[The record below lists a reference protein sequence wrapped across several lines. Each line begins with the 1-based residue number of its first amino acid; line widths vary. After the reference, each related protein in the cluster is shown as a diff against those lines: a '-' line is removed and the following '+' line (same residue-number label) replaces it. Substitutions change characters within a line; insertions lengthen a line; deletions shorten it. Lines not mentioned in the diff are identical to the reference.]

1 MKGKRILAGLIAL
14 VMALS
19 LAACQTGTQTQGQ
32 GSVPAGSVVQEESA
46 AAAETVYPVTVTD
59 QAGREVI
66 WTGNRRNW
74 SAVTIFPPAC

>member
-32 GSVPAGSVVQEESA
+32 GSVPAPSGDFEA
-46 AAAETVYPVTVTD
+46 DLARYRL
-59 QAGREVI
+59 G
-66 WTGNRRNW
+66 
-74 SAVTIFPPAC
+74 

>member
-32 GSVPAGSVVQEESA
+32 GSVPAGSEKKA
-46 AAAETVYPVTVTD
+46 
-59 QAGREVI
+59 
-66 WTGNRRNW
+66 
-74 SAVTIFPPAC
+74 FPQRKRSIRSP